1 MTDTSY
7 MIEDFKEL
15 LKDYEYL
22 KADNAW
28 CRGEMTL
35 REELTEKYTQ
45 PKTIDVK
52 WLYTT
57 DRWFRDNINGFVKQ
71 WIVDN
76 HSWHNY
82 ESDMAEDDEWIT
94 FYHKGRA
101 YDINVYIPDDLVDAD
116 FTDIRAVA
124 YGVKF
129 DGVSLQCDMENEHVL
144 KDVIPSR
151 RRMDQQDIINE
162 TKRGD
167 TNE

>member
-1 MTDTSY
+1 MTSTSY
-7 MIEDFKEL
+7 MLEDFKEL

-35 REELTEKYTQ
+35 REELTEKYMQ

-57 DRWFRDNINGFVKQ
+57 DRWFRDNINGHVKN
-71 WIVDN
+71 WILQN
-76 HSWHNY
+76 A
-82 ESDMAEDDEWIT
+82 MTCEDDEWDT

-101 YDINVYIPDDLVDAD
+101 YDINIYIPDDIDEPD
-116 FTDIRAVA
+116 YTDIRAVA

-129 DGVSLQCDMENEHVL
+129 DGVSLQCDMENECIL
-144 KDVIPSR
+144 SR
-151 RRMDQQDIINE
+151 QDIHPSKRLMDSY
-162 TKRGD
+162 KRGD

>member
-82 ESDMAEDDEWIT
+82 ESMMAEDDEWIT

-101 YDINVYIPDDLVDAD
+101 YDINVYIPDDLEDAD

-124 YGVKF
+124 YGVTF
-129 DGVSLQCDMENEHVL
+129 DGVSLHCDMENEHVL
-144 KDVIPSR
+144 KDIIPSR
-151 RRMDQQDIINE
+151 RRMDQQDIING

>member
-35 REELTEKYTQ
+35 REELTEKYMQ

-57 DRWFRDNINGFVKQ
+57 DRWFRDNINSFVKQ

-76 HSWHNY
+76 HSWHNF

-151 RRMDQQDIINE
+151 RRMDQQDIINK
-162 TKRGD
+162 TKRG
-167 TNE
+167 E